1 MSDEQRFIL
10 KIGSIFAIEVLTHGV
25 YLQIGK
31 LDWFF
36 DTGF

>member
-1 MSDEQRFIL
+1 MDEEQRFTL

-31 LDWFF
+31 RDWFF